1 MKHSTVSATTK
12 TNIAFISGAAVM
24 LALFFLS
31 LFVGKYPLVLSKIL
45 AGDSMQVKVFLTL
58 RLSRAVVGLIGG
70 FALGIAGF
78 VYQTIFHNALAS
90 PDIIGVSS
98 GASAGAA
105 AGILFFQGATMITVC
120 AFGGAIIAVVFALLL
135 STLDKSGRKSTVI
148 LAGIAVHSLA
158 QTVLMC
164 FKLVADPEKQLKL
177 IADPE
182 KELASIEYWIMGSLN
197 GINSHIIGGNIA
209 VCLVSLVALF
219 VLHRQSILLAT
230 EETEAKMLGV
240 NIFRMRLLLLVFST
254 ITVSCIVS
262 MTGLISFIGLLAP
275 HSARKITGNNHL
287 STMILGGIVGS
298 CLLLGAD
305 ILARSV
311 AATELPVSIFT
322 SILGAPFLIILI
334 FRGRQK
340 L

>member
-164 FKLVADPEKQLKL
+164 FKLVADPEKQL
-177 IADPE
+177 
-182 KELASIEYWIMGSLN
+182 ASIEYWIMGSLN

-209 VCLVSLVALF
+209 VCLVCLVALF

-240 NIFRMRLLLLVFST
+240 NIFRMRLLLLIFST

-322 SILGAPFLIILI
+322 SILGAPFLVILI

>member
-31 LFVGKYPLVLSKIL
+31 LFVGKYPLVLSRIL

-58 RLSRAVVGLIGG
+58 RLSRAVVGLVGG

-164 FKLVADPEKQLKL
+164 FKLVADPEKQL
-177 IADPE
+177 
-182 KELASIEYWIMGSLN
+182 ASIEYWIMGSLN

-209 VCLVSLVALF
+209 VCLVCLVALF

-240 NIFRMRLLLLVFST
+240 NIFRMRLLLLIFST

>member
-164 FKLVADPEKQLKL
+164 FKLVADPEKQL
-177 IADPE
+177 
-182 KELASIEYWIMGSLN
+182 ASIEYWIMGSLN

-209 VCLVSLVALF
+209 VCLVCLVALF

-322 SILGAPFLIILI
+322 SILGAPFLVILI

>member
-1 MKHSTVSATTK
+1 MKHSMVSATTK

-58 RLSRAVVGLIGG
+58 RLSRSVVGLIGG

-164 FKLVADPEKQLKL
+164 FKLVADPEKQL
-177 IADPE
+177 
-182 KELASIEYWIMGSLN
+182 ASIEYWIMGSLN

-209 VCLVSLVALF
+209 VCLVCLVALF

-240 NIFRMRLLLLVFST
+240 NIFRMRLLLLIFST

>member
-1 MKHSTVSATTK
+1 MKHFTVSATTK

-164 FKLVADPEKQLKL
+164 FKLVADPEKQL
-177 IADPE
+177 
-182 KELASIEYWIMGSLN
+182 ASIEYWIMGSLN

-209 VCLVSLVALF
+209 VCLVCLVALF

-240 NIFRMRLLLLVFST
+240 NIFRMRLLLLIFST

>member
-164 FKLVADPEKQLKL
+164 FKLVADPEKQL
-177 IADPE
+177 
-182 KELASIEYWIMGSLN
+182 ASIEYWIMGSLN

-209 VCLVSLVALF
+209 VCLVCLVALF

-240 NIFRMRLLLLVFST
+240 NIFRMRLLLLIFST

>member
-31 LFVGKYPLVLSKIL
+31 LFVGKYPLVLSRIL

-164 FKLVADPEKQLKL
+164 FKLVADPEKQL
-177 IADPE
+177 
-182 KELASIEYWIMGSLN
+182 ASIEYWIMGSLN

-209 VCLVSLVALF
+209 VCLVCLVALF

-240 NIFRMRLLLLVFST
+240 NIFRMRLLLLIFST

-322 SILGAPFLIILI
+322 SILGAPFLVILI

>member
-58 RLSRAVVGLIGG
+58 RLSRAVVGLVGG

-164 FKLVADPEKQLKL
+164 FKLVADPEKQL
-177 IADPE
+177 
-182 KELASIEYWIMGSLN
+182 ASIEYWIMGSLN

-209 VCLVSLVALF
+209 VCLVCLVALF

>member
-58 RLSRAVVGLIGG
+58 RLSRAVVGLVGG

-164 FKLVADPEKQLKL
+164 FKLVADPEKQL
-177 IADPE
+177 
-182 KELASIEYWIMGSLN
+182 ASIEYWIMGSLN

-209 VCLVSLVALF
+209 VCLVCLVALF

-240 NIFRMRLLLLVFST
+240 NIFRMRLLLLIFST

>member
-31 LFVGKYPLVLSKIL
+31 LFVGKYPLVLSRIL

-164 FKLVADPEKQLKL
+164 FKLVADPEKQL
-177 IADPE
+177 
-182 KELASIEYWIMGSLN
+182 ASIEYWIMGSLN

-209 VCLVSLVALF
+209 VCLVCLVALF

-240 NIFRMRLLLLVFST
+240 NIFRMRLLLLIFST

>member
-31 LFVGKYPLVLSKIL
+31 LFVGKYPLVLSRIL

-58 RLSRAVVGLIGG
+58 RLSRAVVGFIGG

-164 FKLVADPEKQLKL
+164 FKLVADPEKQL
-177 IADPE
+177 
-182 KELASIEYWIMGSLN
+182 ASIEYWIMGSLN

-209 VCLVSLVALF
+209 VCLVCLVALF

-240 NIFRMRLLLLVFST
+240 NIFRMRLLLLIFST

>member
-1 MKHSTVSATTK
+1 MKHSTVSVTTK

-31 LFVGKYPLVLSKIL
+31 LFVGKYPLVLSRIL

-164 FKLVADPEKQLKL
+164 FKLVADPEKQL
-177 IADPE
+177 
-182 KELASIEYWIMGSLN
+182 ASIEYWIMGSLN

-209 VCLVSLVALF
+209 VCLVCLVALF

-240 NIFRMRLLLLVFST
+240 NIFRMRLLLLIFST